1 MSFGVRSK
9 NNNSKI
15 LQYLNDPV
23 YIAVKLNNTF
33 GVRSKNSEILQYS
46 NDPVYNAVKLNNTD
60 IASLEDVENGDIL
73 IWDDSQKKWVSESQI
88 SYIEKSY
95 IEKSISNINILSNNT
110 QLKQTIN
117 FTQQN
122 NVLKTSNVTVNLDNF
137 TNNKQIYTFGKQI
150 PNNWVAVGNGDNTI
164 AYSSDGITWTGLGNS
179 IFSDTGRGVAWNGTM
194 WVAVGEGTNTI
205 AYSYDGI
212 TWTEV
217 SGSTSIFSTNGCGV
231 AWNGK
236 FWIAVGQGINSIAY
250 SYDGITW
257 TGVSES
263 ISIFSNSGYGI
274 AGNPGIG
281 PTIVDSQL
289 VLNKNGFGLNSS
301 LDLVSDTYYD
311 KSFTN
316 FSATFKVTSE

>member
-9 NNNSKI
+9 NN
-15 LQYLNDPV
+15 
-23 YIAVKLNNTF
+23 TF
-33 GVRSKNSEILQYS
+33 RVRIKNSEILQYS

-122 NVLKTSNVTVNLDNF
+122 NVLKTSNVTVNLNNF

-179 IFSDTGRGVAWNGTM
+179 IFSDTGYGVAWNGTMWVAVGIGEDNTIAYSYDGITWTGLGKDIFEISGRGVAWNGTM
-194 WVAVGEGTNTI
+194 WVAVGNGDNDGEDNTI

-212 TWTEV
+212 TWTSVTE
-217 SGSTSIFSTNGCGV
+217 STT
-231 AWNGK
+231 
-236 FWIAVGQGINSIAY
+236 
-250 SYDGITW
+250 
-257 TGVSES
+257 
-263 ISIFSNSGYGI
+263 IFSNSGRGAAWNGKMWVAVGQGTKNTIAYSSDGI
-274 AGNPGIG
+274 NWTGLDTTIFSHAGYSI
-281 PTIVDSQL
+281 
-289 VLNKNGFGLNSS
+289 
-301 LDLVSDTYYD
+301 
-311 KSFTN
+311 
-316 FSATFKVTSE
+316 A